1 MLSIYAINLPLYA
14 INLPF
19 VQRNNT
25 KNDNLLV

>member
-1 MLSIYAINLPLYA
+1 MLSIHAINLPLYA